1 MILICYDG
9 SPDART
15 AIEHAGELLGGQP
28 ATVLTI
34 WETLAEVLAH
44 TPAGFGLSA
53 VDIDFESI
61 DASSR
66 TSAEST
72 AAAGAEL
79 ARKVGLTAEP
89 EVREQ
94 TTTVAAAIL
103 DAAAALDAGAIVVGS
118 RGLTPIKSMLLGS
131 VSHALLHLTDRP
143 VLVVPSAEVAAA
155 RAASRSA

>member
-34 WETLAEVLAH
+34 WETLAQVLAH
-44 TPAGFGLSA
+44 TPAGFGLA
-53 VDIDFESI
+53 PGDVDFEKI
-61 DASSR
+61 DANSR
-66 TSAEST
+66 ASAEST
-72 AAAGAEL
+72 AAEGAEIAGKL
-79 ARKVGLTAEP
+79 GLTAEP

-94 TTTVAAAIL
+94 STTVAAAIL
-103 DAAAALDAGAIVVGS
+103 DAAAAVDASAIVVGS
-118 RGLTPIKSMLLGS
+118 RGLNGIKSLLLGS
-131 VSHALLHLTDRP
+131 VSHALLHQSDRP
-143 VLVVPSAEVAAA
+143 VVVVPSAEVAAA